1 MYPSFETMMA
11 AFDVRRNLLWVVGCT
26 LFECFTVHT
35 AMFHN
40 HHPQRQCLGMPIPAN
55 VCKTVA
61 RLSYTRR
68 VPQLRTTLAAIPLP
82 AAVCDPDDGMLAVTM
97 VSADLRGHAVH
108 QVVRGL
114 FDYYDRCGRAGVP
127 RRL

>member
-1 MYPSFETMMA
+1 MS
-11 AFDVRRNLLWVVGCT
+11 
-26 LFECFTVHT
+26 
-35 AMFHN
+35 HN

-68 VPQLRTTLAAIPLP
+68 VPQLRTALAAIPLP
-82 AAVCDPDDGMLAVTM
+82 AAVFDPDDGMLAVTM

-114 FDYYDRCGRAGVP
+114 FDYYDRCGPPTFQGGCNDAASRVDCVIVCGI
-127 RRL
+127 